1 MTKINEFLDN
11 WGADIWEAIIQTF
24 QMVGI
29 SLGISILIG
38 LPLGIMLV
46 LTRPGKA
53 LGNKFVFGVLNVL
66 INIIRSVPFII
77 LLFFILPFTKF
88 IVGVTIGVKGVIVPL
103 VIYTAP
109 YIARLM
115 ETALLEVDR
124 GVIEAYEAMGMKT
137 RHIVWHVLVRE
148 SRSSIILGLTIAT
161 ISLIGAT
168 AMAGLVGGGGLGD
181 LAYRY
186 GHLRYEVD
194 VMYVTVILL
203 IILVQG
209 LQSLG
214 NRLAAKLKK
223 TNQPSKKKRGMAI

>member
-1 MTKINEFLDN
+1 MTQIQEFLDN
-11 WGADIWEAIIQTF
+11 WGEDIWVAIIQTF
-24 QMVGI
+24 QMTGI
-29 SLGISILIG
+29 ALGIAILIG
-38 LPLGIMLV
+38 LPLGILLV

-53 LGNKFVFGVLNVL
+53 LSNKFVFNLLNVI

-88 IVGVTIGVKGVIVPL
+88 IVGTSIGVKGVIVPL

-124 GVIEAYEAMGMKT
+124 GVIEAYEAMGIKT
-137 RHIVWHVLVRE
+137 RHVIWHVLVRE
-148 SRSSIILGLTIAT
+148 SRSSIVLGLTIAT

-203 IILVQG
+203 IIIVQG

-214 NRLAAKLKK
+214 NRMAARLKK
-223 TNQPSKKKRGMAI
+223 D